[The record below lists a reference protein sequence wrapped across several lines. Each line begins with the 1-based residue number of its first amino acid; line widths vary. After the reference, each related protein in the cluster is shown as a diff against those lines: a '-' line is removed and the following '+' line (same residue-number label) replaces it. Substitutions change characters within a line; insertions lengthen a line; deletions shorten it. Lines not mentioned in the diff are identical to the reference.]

1 MKAEQDGKENGGQ
14 NGRQEKAP
22 WFSES
27 LARGLLVIQAF
38 DASGPNLRSTEIA
51 KRCGLSRAAT
61 RRFLLTL
68 QALGYIGVDDD
79 RYYLQPKVLD
89 LGFAFVASMQIDR
102 LVQPLLNELS
112 TITAESCSFAVLDN
126 DQALFVA
133 RASGPKILQMAVGIG
148 GRVPAH
154 TTSLGHA
161 LLSALPNDQ
170 FEQYMQSRK
179 GLIEPAALTKLRAS
193 IEKGRA
199 QGWVEVKGLLHSA
212 ITGVAAPIRNR
223 NGDLI
228 GAVNCANY
236 GSATMK
242 SMRAHV
248 EPLLD
253 ITQRIEKSLQAAGHI
268 LPTAR

>member
-1 MKAEQDGKENGGQ
+1 MKAEQDSKEIGKE
-14 NGRQEKAP
+14 EKAP

-68 QALGYIGVDDD
+68 QSLGYIGSDDD

-89 LGFAFVASMQIDR
+89 LGFAFVSSMQIDR

-161 LLSALPNDQ
+161 LLSALPQDK
-170 FEQYMQSRK
+170 FEQYMQSKK
-179 GLIEPAALTKLRAS
+179 GLIDPQALTKLRAS
-193 IEKGRA
+193 VEKGRA
-199 QGWVEVKGLLHSA
+199 NGWVEVKGLLHAA

-223 NGDLI
+223 SGELI
-228 GAVNCANY
+228 GAINVASY
-236 GSATMK
+236 GSATTK

-248 EPLLD
+248 EPLLEV
-253 ITQRIEKSLQAAGHI
+253 TRRIEKSLQAAGHI
-268 LPTAR
+268 LPTATSR